1 MNYLESMNRVMTVVM
16 MTIPQMIP
24 RRKRSQVVLKLFVF
38 SSTTLKHA
46 FIKKYQKL
54 FFLPFIYLAG
64 QLNLLA
70 SLTS

>member
-46 FIKKYQKL
+46 FIKNVRN
-54 FFLPFIYLAG
+54 FPFY
-64 QLNLLA
+64 NSFTLLDN
-70 SLTS
+70 